1 MSTETTWVAAVVDD
15 SGFVIDDE
23 LLRAWADAIKAGK
36 SGWGVPCEPPQR
48 IHIVK
53 GSAVPMPQSDDPDE
67 KYQRMPSS
75 YYTDDEFLTIENL
88 DELDEDEPERV
99 VLYWERAQ
107 AAAAGLNMAGVR

>member
-1 MSTETTWVAAVVDD
+1 MSVTESIWTAVAVDD

-53 GSAVPMPQSDDPDE
+53 GSAVPQPQSEDPDE
-67 KYQRMPSS
+67 KFHRMPSS
-75 YYTDDEFLTIENL
+75 YYTDDEFLTVENL
-88 DELDEDEPERV
+88 DELEDEPERV

-107 AAAAGLNMAGVR
+107 AAAAGLNAADAR